1 VTRTSPRAP
10 HVAWVGAQR
19 NVLAGDLRPVVSL
32 AELQRFEHLY
42 ALGPLERLR
51 GEISVFDGVPLI
63 ARVREGT
70 VAVAAEGGAG
80 ACFLVYA
87 DVVSWRWTTMPS
99 PLLSGDEES
108 HVLKFAAEY
117 DRHDGRAPLVFLLRG
132 VAATLVAH
140 VLDKRDELPH
150 SPERHEQ
157 AKFRFTLHDRDVEV
171 IGFHSAAHRGIFTPA
186 DSNIHMHFRTIDGQ
200 TSGHV
205 ERLDLAPGW
214 ALGLP
219 AFELGATTRE
229 EETAA

>member
-1 VTRTSPRAP
+1 VTRTFPRAA

-19 NVLAGDLRPVVSL
+19 DVLAGNLRAVVSL
-32 AELQRFEHLY
+32 TELRRFEHLY
-42 ALGPLERLR
+42 ALGPLEGLR

-70 VAVAAEGGAG
+70 VAVAGEGGAG

-87 DVVSWRWTTMPS
+87 DVASWRWTTMPS

-108 HVLKFAAEY
+108 HVLKFAAAY

-132 VAATLVAH
+132 VAAILVAH

-150 SPERHEQ
+150 SPERHER
-157 AKFRFTLHDRDVEV
+157 AKVRFTLHHRDVEV

-229 EETAA
+229 EETTA

>member
-1 VTRTSPRAP
+1 MTKTARRAS
-10 HVAWVGAQR
+10 HVGWVGAQR
-19 NVLAGDLRPVVSL
+19 NVLAGDLRAVVSL
-32 AELQRFEHLY
+32 TELQRFEHLY
-42 ALGPLERLR
+42 ALGPLEGLR

-63 ARVREGT
+63 ARVREGMVT
-70 VAVAAEGGAG
+70 VAEEDGAG

-87 DVVSWRWTTMPS
+87 DVPSWRWTKIPS
-99 PLLSGDEES
+99 PLLSGEEES
-108 HVLKFAAEY
+108 HVLKLAAE
-117 DRHDGRAPLVFLLRG
+117 DERHDGLAPLAFLLRG
-132 VAATLVAH
+132 VAATVIAH
-140 VLDKRDELPH
+140 VLDKRDGLPH

-157 AKFRFTLHDRDVEV
+157 AKVRLTLHHREVEV

-219 AFELGATTRE
+219 DFEPGVTTRE
-229 EETAA
+229 KETAA